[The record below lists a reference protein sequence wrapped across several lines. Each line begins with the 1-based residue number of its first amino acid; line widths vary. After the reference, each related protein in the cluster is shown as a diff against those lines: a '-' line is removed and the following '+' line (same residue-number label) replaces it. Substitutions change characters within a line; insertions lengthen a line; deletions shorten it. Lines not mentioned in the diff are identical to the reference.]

1 MSRVSIDVSGC
12 RVANSGLPRWVVRAS
27 QALGAW
33 PWLALALSTVGA
45 LYIRVSFGRWPRV
58 FQDSPSDPLV
68 DVVAYVSLLAIFS
81 TAAIPPLAVV
91 VFVLRAATHT
101 RPALDRTVASAL
113 VGSAL
118 MYAVVQLDPRG
129 YVTWLFD

>member
-1 MSRVSIDVSGC
+1 
-12 RVANSGLPRWVVRAS
+12 VANSGLPRWVVRAS

-33 PWLALALSTVGA
+33 PWLALALSAVGA
-45 LYIRVSFGRWPRV
+45 LYTRASFGRWPRV

-68 DVVAYVSLLAIFS
+68 DVLAYVSLLAIFS
-81 TAAIPPLAVV
+81 TVAVPPLAVV
-91 VFVLRAATHT
+91 VLVLRTATHT
-101 RPALDRTVASAL
+101 RPALNRSVASAL

-118 MYAVVQLDPRG
+118 LYTVVRLDPRG